1 MQKLITA
8 ILIVFSSLSIMANES
23 DDSKTIKEKVND
35 KDSFSY
41 VIINTDYGN
50 IKIRLYNETP
60 LHKTNFLKLVQ
71 QGFFDSTLF
80 HRVIPNFMIQGG
92 DPNSIKAKP
101 GQTLG
106 SGDVGYRIP
115 AEFNPALI
123 HKRGVLAAA
132 RDGNPEKASSGCQFY
147 IVQGK
152 KFTDEELDQIS
163 KSRNIIW
170 TDEQKAIYKEI
181 GGAAFLDM
189 IYTVFGEVVSGMDV
203 VDKIAAEPCDANDRP
218 VKDVRMKKVMVVE

>member
-8 ILIVFSSLSIMANES
+8 ILIVFSSLSIMANDS
-23 DDSKTIKEKVND
+23 DDSKTIKEKVNN

-41 VIINTDYGN
+41 VIINTDYGD

-60 LHKTNFLKLVQ
+60 LHKANFLKLVQ

-80 HRVIPNFMIQGG
+80 HRVIPYFMIQGG

-101 GQTLG
+101 GQALG
-106 SGDVGYRIP
+106 NGDVGYRIP

-152 KFTDEELDQIS
+152 KFTDEELEQIS
-163 KSRNIIW
+163 KSRNITW
-170 TDEQKAIYKEI
+170 TSEQKAIYKET

-218 VKDVRMKKVMVVE
+218 VKDVRMKKVKVVE

>member
-60 LHKTNFLKLVQ
+60 LHKANFLKLVQ

-80 HRVIPNFMIQGG
+80 HRVIPYFMIQGG

-101 GQTLG
+101 GQALG
-106 SGDVGYRIP
+106 NGDVGYRIP

-152 KFTDEELDQIS
+152 KFTDEELEQIS
-163 KSRNIIW
+163 KSRNITW
-170 TDEQKAIYKEI
+170 TSEQKAIYKET

>member
-8 ILIVFSSLSIMANES
+8 ILIVFSSLSIMANGS
-23 DDSKTIKEKVND
+23 DDSKTIKEKVNN

-41 VIINTDYGN
+41 VIINTDYGD

-60 LHKTNFLKLVQ
+60 LHKANFLKLVQ

-101 GQTLG
+101 GQALG

-152 KFTDEELDQIS
+152 KFTDEELEQIS
-163 KSRNIIW
+163 KSRMINW
-170 TDEQKAIYKEI
+170 TDEQKAIYKET

-218 VKDVRMKKVMVVE
+218 VKDVRMKKVKVAE

>member
-8 ILIVFSSLSIMANES
+8 ILIVFSSVSIMANNA
-23 DDSKTIKEKVND
+23 DDSKTIKEKVD
-35 KDSFSY
+35 KKDSSTY
-41 VIINTDYGN
+41 VLIQTDYGD
-50 IKIRLYNETP
+50 IKIRLYEETP
-60 LHKTNFLKLVQ
+60 LHKANFIKLTQ
-71 QGFFDSTLF
+71 QGFFDSLLF
-80 HRVIPNFMIQGG
+80 HRVISTFMIQGG
-92 DPNSIKAKP
+92 DPNSKKAKP
-101 GQTLG
+101 GQALG

-152 KFTDEELDQIS
+152 KFTDEELEQIS
-163 KSRNIIW
+163 KSRKITW
-170 TDEQKAIYKEI
+170 TDAQKAIYKET

-218 VKDVRMKKVMVVE
+218 VKDVRMKKVKIVE